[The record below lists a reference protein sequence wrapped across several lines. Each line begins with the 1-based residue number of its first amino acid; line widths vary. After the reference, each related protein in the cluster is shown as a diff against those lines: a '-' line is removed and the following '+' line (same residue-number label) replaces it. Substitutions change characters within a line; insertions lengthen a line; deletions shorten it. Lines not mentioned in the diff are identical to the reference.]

1 MEEDSKAQRTLDQD
15 LKEIEVPERIVPYS
29 DRVFRQVAVEWLA
42 ATDQVSNSIKSRLSF
57 SLVSSQPIQA
67 LEHAKFRE
75 LVNIASRATKG
86 INIPGRKATRG
97 VIKRMFSD
105 HIIRLKAQLNVS

>member
-1 MEEDSKAQRTLDQD
+1 MKTLMQRTLDQD

-42 ATDQVSNSIKSRLSF
+42 ATDQVSNSIKCRLSF
-57 SLVSSQPIQA
+57 SLMSLQPIQA

-75 LVNIASRATKG
+75 L
-86 INIPGRKATRG
+86 INIVLETDARDVRPEN
-97 VIKRMFSD
+97 MFPDTVDSCPD
-105 HIIRLKAQLNVS
+105 LDVH